1 MVFKKI
7 YSSRGHRIKQ
17 AKKFFEG
24 INANIILGSSSHNVD
39 VKSKKLNFWIL
50 LYIHT
55 KVVIVAKRIFSSAIL
70 SAFFQTKR
78 KGIKSKSPSH

>member
-17 AKKFFEG
+17 AKNFFEG

-50 LYIHT
+50 LNIN

-70 SAFFQTKR
+70 SAFSNKK
-78 KGIKSKSPSH
+78 KGH